1 MNIHLEKNIEH
12 WLKGS
17 KNDFKVAQDLFN
29 LKHYSHCLFFCHLSV
44 EKLLKGIVVKETNDF
59 APYIHDLRELAER
72 ANVELNSEQE
82 KILDEIFSFNIAGRY
97 AEAKLEFYKS
107 NNDIEYAQEYLEITN
122 NVLKWLKKEFQQ
134 KLKK

>member
-1 MNIHLEKNIEH
+1 MNTHLEKNIEH

-17 KNDFKVAQDLFN
+17 KNDFKVAQDLFR

-59 APYIHDLRELAER
+59 APYIHDLQRLTEI
-72 ANVELNSEQE
+72 ANLNLDTEQE
-82 KILDEIFSFNIAGRY
+82 KILEIISTFNVASRY
-97 AEAKLEFYKS
+97 AEAKTEFYKEY
-107 NNDIEYAQEYLEITN
+107 NNRQSAEKYLKTTDNI
-122 NVLKWLKKEFQQ
+122 LKWLKKEFQR